1 MMPPRVSPFA
11 PRRRIALVQVAEQ
24 QGKYLAA
31 VLNKQAKA
39 GELSAVA
46 IARSAP
52 FAYRHLGSMASIG
65 KHDAVIEVGR
75 SHSRWS
81 MLHGLSAWFAWRSA
95 YLTRLG
101 SWKKRIETAVN
112 WSLTLVFGRDTSR
125 W

>member
-1 MMPPRVSPFA
+1 M
-11 PRRRIALVQVAEQ
+11 AEQ

-31 VLNKQAKA
+31 MLNKQAKD
-39 GELSAVA
+39 GDLSAA
-46 IARSAP
+46 ATAKCAP
-52 FAYRHLGSMASIG
+52 FAYRHLGSMASLG
-65 KHDAVIEVGR
+65 NLDAVIEVGR